1 MSNQI
6 PQSFGSLQEEL
17 ALALHHP
24 ETGKTEIDR
33 DQVIGPVVGQ
43 DFECTVSN
51 LTILGMK
58 KQRPECLSSAAISL
72 LPSIR

>member
-1 MSNQI
+1 MLMLS
-6 PQSFGSLQEEL
+6 SFTDE
-17 ALALHHP
+17 
-24 ETGKTEIDR
+24 KTEVDR

-51 LTILGMK
+51 LTILWMK